1 MYLCQ
6 FWGNAYSMIAMDTSK
21 WMLNYIDTLTL
32 KVMELYVNFS
42 SNFFGEPL
50 SNFNIDLGVI
60 STFETLVVGQGVVCS
75 RM

>member
-1 MYLCQ
+1 
-6 FWGNAYSMIAMDTSK
+6 
-21 WMLNYIDTLTL
+21 MLNYIDTLTL

-50 SNFNIDLGVI
+50 SNLNIDLGVI